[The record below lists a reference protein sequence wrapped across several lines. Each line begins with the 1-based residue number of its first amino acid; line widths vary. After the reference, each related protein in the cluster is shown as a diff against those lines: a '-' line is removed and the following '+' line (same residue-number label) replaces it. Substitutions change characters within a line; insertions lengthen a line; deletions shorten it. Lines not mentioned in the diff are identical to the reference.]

1 MAIKIDIK
9 EMRTNMKLTFEEFL
23 FVCESVINCCDEHKT
38 MFDKSDVEINLY
50 RDNRRTLHLDI
61 KGQV

>member
-1 MAIKIDIK
+1 
-9 EMRTNMKLTFEEFL
+9 MRTNMKLTFEEFL
-23 FVCESVINCCDEHKT
+23 FVCESVMNCCDEHKT

>member
-1 MAIKIDIK
+1 
-9 EMRTNMKLTFEEFL
+9 MKLTFKEFL
-23 FVCESVINCCDEHKT
+23 FVCESVINCCEEHKT

-50 RDNRRTLHLDI
+50 RDNCRTLHLDI